1 MYICFFFTQKEDSP
15 LKTKGRKAKEKLAAC
30 ALCVGVGS
38 FSDPPDIPGLAH
50 FLEHM
55 VFMGSAKYP
64 QENGFEEFLKVKI
77 MSNTFQQPLNKV
89 QVHMW

>member
-1 MYICFFFTQKEDSP
+1 M
-15 LKTKGRKAKEKLAAC
+15 AAC

-55 VFMGSAKYP
+55 VFMGSVKHP
-64 QENGFEEFLKVKI
+64 KENAMDEFLKVKLYTGYFFLAFFSSRSSVPVLWWI
-77 MSNTFQQPLNKV
+77 DTE
-89 QVHMW
+89 